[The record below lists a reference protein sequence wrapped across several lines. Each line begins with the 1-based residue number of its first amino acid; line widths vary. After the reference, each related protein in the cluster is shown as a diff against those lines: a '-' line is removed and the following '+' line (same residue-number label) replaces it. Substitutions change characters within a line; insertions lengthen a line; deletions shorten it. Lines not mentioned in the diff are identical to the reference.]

1 MLGVSAGDWM
11 TDDALQ
17 MLRDARQ
24 AARRGA
30 HAEALGKYLWFHHHA
45 LEHSPALA
53 GVRLSYAI
61 SGVGGTR

>member
-1 MLGVSAGDWM
+1 M
-11 TDDALQ
+11 TE
-17 MLRDARQ
+17 DARQ
-24 AARRGA
+24 VLRNAREAALRGA
-30 HAEALGKYLWFHHHA
+30 HAEALEKYLWFHHHA